1 MKLPL
6 HRADPVKNNNHYI
19 NFFLDWAK
27 RRQPTTTMG
36 CTASK
41 PKFENIDQRVVEL
54 VRYTKGS
61 KVRPYTLR
69 TAVSRRGYRISQN
82 PLRGYF

>member
-1 MKLPL
+1 
-6 HRADPVKNNNHYI
+6 
-19 NFFLDWAK
+19 
-27 RRQPTTTMG
+27 MG
-36 CTASK
+36 CAASK

-54 VRYTKGS
+54 VRYTRGS

>member
-1 MKLPL
+1 
-6 HRADPVKNNNHYI
+6 
-19 NFFLDWAK
+19 
-27 RRQPTTTMG
+27 MG
-36 CTASK
+36 CAASK

-54 VRYTKGS
+54 VRYSKA

-69 TAVSRRGYRISQN
+69 VSRRGYRISQN

>member
-1 MKLPL
+1 
-6 HRADPVKNNNHYI
+6 
-19 NFFLDWAK
+19 
-27 RRQPTTTMG
+27 MG
-36 CTASK
+36 CAASK

-54 VRYTKGS
+54 VRYTKG

-69 TAVSRRGYRISQN
+69 NAVSRRGYRISQN

>member
-1 MKLPL
+1 MKTTTTTPT
-6 HRADPVKNNNHYI
+6 
-19 NFFLDWAK
+19 FFTVILTGLNAT
-27 RRQPTTTMG
+27 RPITTMG

-54 VRYTKGS
+54 VRYTRGG

>member
-1 MKLPL
+1 MKN
-6 HRADPVKNNNHYI
+6 HNHYI
-19 NFFLDWAK
+19 NFFHCKFDWAK
-27 RRQPTTTMG
+27 RRRPTTTMG

-69 TAVSRRGYRISQN
+69 AAISRRGYRISQN